1 MRFDK
6 RQIDDDQPRLSTPLG
21 CGLGMRGTGVAMV
34 DVQGEVSSVGNNKYK
49 LILPL
54 DGLHNTVYNANAQLA
69 QVRYQPLRSSSSPLL
84 LCSTPPPSFSVYAP
98 FTSSAMPDPA
108 AKTKHAHAAS
118 HSQPAPRRVRFNVG
132 QSILS
137 SCPLA
142 IVLSK
147 ALPMQVRNTKY
158 SMSSARVRTVS
169 YALRFTGQADAR
181 SRSRRSHPL
190 TIQCF
195 A

>member
-21 CGLGMRGTGVAMV
+21 CGLGMRGNGVAMG
-34 DVQGEVSSVGNNKYK
+34 DVQGEVSSVRNNKYK
-49 LILPL
+49 LILL
-54 DGLHNTVYNANAQLA
+54 DRLHNTVYNANAQLA
-69 QVRYQPLRSSSSPLL
+69 QVRYQPLRSSSPPLL
-84 LCSTPPPSFSVYAP
+84 LCSTPPPSFSIYAP

-137 SCPLA
+137 SCLLA

-147 ALPMQVRNTKY
+147 ALPMQVRNTKF
-158 SMSSARVRTVS
+158 STSLARVRTVS
-169 YALRFTGQADAR
+169 YALRSTGQADAK

-190 TIQCF
+190 TIPCS